1 VFRPVANAQWKLTA
15 PVLPNREVCMFGS
28 QILEVVI
35 GLTLI
40 FLVLSIGCSGVK
52 EVIASVLSL
61 RSKTLGD
68 AVRNMLKNGD
78 RDLAKELLDHP
89 LIARTARP
97 GENPSY
103 ISARAFS
110 HALVD
115 LLAPA
120 AGAQQRTI
128 QDLRAGVAKLPE
140 DKLRATLL
148 GLIDSSEGKLETAHD
163 KVEHWFDD
171 TMARVSGW
179 YKRRAQQI
187 IFAAGLL
194 LCVGL
199 NGDAIMIVRELW
211 SDEAL
216 RRAVVAAA
224 EKKVQSGNPGDAS
237 AQKAS
242 FEDLAMEVR
251 QANMPPIGWSSTAG
265 NFRAMPVT
273 VSGWLL
279 KILGILL
286 SSFAIVLGA
295 PFWFDVLNKVINV
308 RLSGNPP
315 KTTS

>member
-1 VFRPVANAQWKLTA
+1 
-15 PVLPNREVCMFGS
+15 MFGS

-61 RSKTLGD
+61 RSNTLVE

-78 RDLAKELLDHP
+78 RDLATELLQHP
-89 LIARTARP
+89 LIERTARP
-97 GENPSY
+97 GEKPAY

-110 HALVD
+110 HALLD

-120 AGAQQRTI
+120 GGEQPRTI
-128 QDLRAGVAKLPE
+128 QDLRDGVAKLPD
-140 DKLRATLL
+140 DKLRGTLL
-148 GLIDSSEGKLETAHD
+148 GLIDSSKGELDAARD

-179 YKRRAQQI
+179 YKRTAQLI
-187 IFAAGLL
+187 IFGAGLM
-194 LCVGL
+194 LCAAL

-216 RRAVVAAA
+216 RRAVVAVA
-224 EKKVQSGNPGDAS
+224 EKRAQAGNPGDTS

-242 FEDLAMEVR
+242 IADVAMEVR
-251 QANMPPIGWSSTAG
+251 QANVPPIGWSSRAG
-265 NFRAMPVT
+265 DFRAWPNT
-273 VSGWLL
+273 LGGWLL